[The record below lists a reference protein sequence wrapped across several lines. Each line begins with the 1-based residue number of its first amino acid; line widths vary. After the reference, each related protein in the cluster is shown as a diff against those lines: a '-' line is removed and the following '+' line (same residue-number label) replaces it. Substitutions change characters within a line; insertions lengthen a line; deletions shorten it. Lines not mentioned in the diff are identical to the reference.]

1 MGGRRRDVGAYRT
14 VVAHPLISDPVE
26 SAARPAGQPGRLR
39 DHGQGFAIGL
49 RYDGHLEQHDGTA
62 SVRFGDEDDEV
73 ASNFTAVEPS
83 IELAE
88 TGPVVVE
95 PASYS

>member
-1 MGGRRRDVGAYRT
+1 MGGRRRDVGAHRT

-49 RYDGHLEQHDGTA
+49 RYDGHFDQHDGVA
-62 SVRFGDEDDEV
+62 PVRFGDEGDEV
-73 ASNFTAVEPS
+73 ASSFTAVEPS
-83 IELAE
+83 VELADI
-88 TGPVVVE
+88 GAVVVE